1 MTSAEDQAAD
11 RRALVG
17 ELVVRLTDFCR
28 ALRARG
34 VLATPAESIDAVRA
48 LEVVDLSDRMDV
60 YLALRVLLTTRHED
74 LALFDTLFEEWW
86 SRVSGAGAGDG
97 RRTRGREAGGE
108 VKQIGGM
115 RSPPPASAALLL
127 SRWAHPDERVADATP
142 LPLAAPSAL
151 ESNRTKDFA
160 TFHAEELVE
169 IERLAARLAKRL
181 NARRSRRWRP
191 TSGGTAARLDLRRTV
206 RLSLKTG
213 GDPLDLARRE
223 RKLRRTK
230 LVALCDVSGSMD
242 LYSRFLLQL
251 LYALQH
257 AFSRVET
264 FVFSTRLFRITD
276 ALAHNDYRAALEE
289 LGREVPGWSGGTK
302 IGESV
307 ASFLA
312 DWPRLVDRRTVF
324 VILSDGWDTGE
335 PRVLADA
342 LEAIHRRAG
351 RVVWLNPLLGS
362 ASYTPATRGMQAAL
376 PHVDVFAPAH
386 NIDSLEELV
395 RHLSL

>member
-1 MTSAEDQAAD
+1 MTSADAQGD
-11 RRALVG
+11 RRALVA
-17 ELVVRLTDFCR
+17 ELVIRLTDFCR
-28 ALRARG
+28 ALRTRG

-48 LEVVDLSDRMDV
+48 LELVDLSDRTDV
-60 YLALRVLLTTRHED
+60 YLALRVLLATRRED
-74 LALFDTLFEEWW
+74 LALFDALFEEWW
-86 SRVSGAGAGDG
+86 TRVAGTGAADG
-97 RRTRGREAGGE
+97 KRARGRDAGGE
-108 VKQIGGM
+108 VKQIAGM
-115 RSPPPASAALLL
+115 RSPPASPALML
-127 SRWAHPDERVADATP
+127 SRWARSDERVADATP
-142 LPLAAPSAL
+142 LPLAAPSAI
-151 ESNRTKDFA
+151 EGSRTKDFA
-160 TFHAEELVE
+160 AFHADELAE

-264 FVFSTRLFRITD
+264 FVFSTRLFRITNS
-276 ALAHNDYRAALEE
+276 LAHNDYRAALEE

-307 ASFLA
+307 AAFLA

-324 VILSDGWDTGE
+324 IVLSDGWDTGE
-335 PRVLADA
+335 PQVLAEA

-376 PHVDVFAPAH
+376 PHIDVFAPAH
-386 NIDSLEELV
+386 NVESFEGLV

>member
-1 MTSAEDQAAD
+1 
-11 RRALVG
+11 
-17 ELVVRLTDFCR
+17 
-28 ALRARG
+28 LRARG

-60 YLALRVLLTTRHED
+60 YLALRVLLTTRRED

-115 RSPPPASAALLL
+115 RSPPPASPALLL

-151 ESNRTKDFA
+151 EGNRTKDFA

-242 LYSRFLLQL
+242 LYSQFL
-251 LYALQH
+251 
-257 AFSRVET
+257 
-264 FVFSTRLFRITD
+264 
-276 ALAHNDYRAALEE
+276 
-289 LGREVPGWSGGTK
+289 
-302 IGESV
+302 
-307 ASFLA
+307 
-312 DWPRLVDRRTVF
+312 
-324 VILSDGWDTGE
+324 
-335 PRVLADA
+335 
-342 LEAIHRRAG
+342 
-351 RVVWLNPLLGS
+351 
-362 ASYTPATRGMQAAL
+362 
-376 PHVDVFAPAH
+376 
-386 NIDSLEELV
+386 
-395 RHLSL
+395 

>member
-1 MTSAEDQAAD
+1 MTSAEAQGG
-11 RRALVG
+11 RRALVA
-17 ELVVRLTDFCR
+17 EVVVRLTDFCR

-48 LEVVDLSDRMDV
+48 LELVDLSDRTDV
-60 YLALRVLLTTRHED
+60 YLSLRALLATRRED
-74 LALFDTLFEEWW
+74 LALFDSLFEEWW
-86 SRVSGAGAGDG
+86 SRVARTSAADG
-97 RRTRGREAGGE
+97 KRARGRDAGGE
-108 VKQIGGM
+108 VKQIAGM
-115 RSPPPASAALLL
+115 RSPPPASAALML
-127 SRWAHPDERVADATP
+127 SRWARSDDRIADAAP
-142 LPLAAPSAL
+142 LPLAAPSAM
-151 ESNRTKDFA
+151 EGSRTKDFA
-160 TFHAEELVE
+160 TFHPDELPE

-242 LYSRFLLQL
+242 MYSRFLLQL

-276 ALAHNDYRAALEE
+276 SLAHNDYRAALEE

-307 ASFLA
+307 ATFLA

-324 VILSDGWDTGE
+324 IMLSDGWDTGE
-335 PRVLADA
+335 PQVLAEA
-342 LEAIHRRAG
+342 LEAVHRRAG

-376 PHVDVFAPAH
+376 PFVDVFAPAH
-386 NIDSLEELV
+386 NVESFEGLV